1 MNTFA
6 RVAKL
11 TTTRLLIFGSDTI
24 LTPRGLEISVGQGYE
39 TLPLVTQPRPTG
51 ELP

>member
-11 TTTRLLIFGSDTI
+11 TITRLHIFGSDAI
-24 LTPRGLEISVGQGYE
+24 LTPRGLEISVGQGYG
-39 TLPLVTQPRPTG
+39 TLPSVTQPEPTG